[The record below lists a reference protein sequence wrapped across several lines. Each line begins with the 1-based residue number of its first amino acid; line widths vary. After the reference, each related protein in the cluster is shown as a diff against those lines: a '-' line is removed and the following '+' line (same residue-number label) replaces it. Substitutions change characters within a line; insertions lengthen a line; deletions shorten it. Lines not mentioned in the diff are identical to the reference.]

1 MAEKDLTKKKKAP
14 LIRISK
20 RANANKWQS
29 VGIYV
34 GAIVFALLIGALLIA
49 SVGVNPVSFYTK
61 MLTVGTLGN
70 RFAYKNIENLIIV
83 FVPLLLTSLGLSLSF
98 KMRFWNIGGEGQFIV
113 GAIIAMTFSLL
124 IGDSLPSPL
133 GAIIIVLLGALGGG
147 VYALVVA
154 LLKVKFNTNE
164 TLMTLMLNYV
174 AIYVASYML
183 KTDFFAIQG
192 QGVPSFK
199 VIAEQL
205 WLTEINI
212 GKFSFD
218 TAVFIAVALVIIL
231 FVYFR
236 QSKQGYELN
245 VVGDSPNTAK
255 YAGMKVKWIIVR
267 TMFLSGAIIGM
278 AGALKL
284 CGSSA
289 GHTFSAN
296 ITGGVGWTAIIV
308 AWLAKLNPIGILI
321 ASLLMSI
328 LERGCDFTRTSMS
341 MNSAISDVLQ
351 GIILFTVLACDF
363 FTGYKVTFRK
373 KAKATLSA
381 SETQD
386 SGTEQS
392 DDENLSAAETAAQDV
407 VKDDTP
413 EQNAADEITETS
425 APVQDAPPA
434 AADETPPDEE
444 KAEESELSP
453 TENKQITSEGET
465 PSQTEKIQSEEEKI
479 PEPKDAQAEETPVE
493 TAQNAVKAEKT
504 SSPAKKTDSK
514 KKTPAKK
521 TTSKATAKT
530 TVAKKPATK
539 KTSSKAVTSA
549 AKTAQSQEKKSA
561 ANKTSKKSAQVKK
574 TVKAKGGAD
583 NE

>member
-1 MAEKDLTKKKKAP
+1 MTTTNKDP
-14 LIRISK
+14 LIKISK
-20 RANANKWQS
+20 RQNLALGYKLLLT
-29 VGIYV
+29 V
-34 GAIVFALLIGALLIA
+34 GAIFLALAIGGILLACLGYNPFEFYVQLLMGNFKNA
-49 SVGVNPVSFYTK
+49 SYVKLLVR
-61 MLTVGTLGN
+61 TL
-70 RFAYKNIENLIIV
+70 
-83 FVPLLLTSLGLSLSF
+83 VPLLITSLGVSLAF

-308 AWLAKLNPIGILI
+308 AWLAKLNPIGIFI

-373 KAKATLSA
+373 KSKATVSA

>member
-1 MAEKDLTKKKKAP
+1 MTTTNKDP
-14 LIRISK
+14 LIKISK
-20 RANANKWQS
+20 RQNLALGYKLLLT
-29 VGIYV
+29 V
-34 GAIVFALLIGALLIA
+34 GAIFLALAIGGILLACLGYNPFEFYVQLLMGNFKNA
-49 SVGVNPVSFYTK
+49 SYLKLLVR
-61 MLTVGTLGN
+61 TL
-70 RFAYKNIENLIIV
+70 
-83 FVPLLLTSLGLSLSF
+83 VPLLITSLGVSLAF

-308 AWLAKLNPIGILI
+308 AWLAKLNPIGIFI

-373 KAKATLSA
+373 KSKATLSA

-392 DDENLSAAETAAQDV
+392 DDENLSAAETAAQNV

-444 KAEESELSP
+444 KAEESGLSP

-465 PSQTEKIQSEEEKI
+465 PSQAEKIQSEEEKI

-504 SSPAKKTDSK
+504 SSPAKKTDTK

-539 KTSSKAVTSA
+539 KTSSKVVTSA
-549 AKTAQSQEKKSA
+549 AKTAQSQQKKSA

>member
-1 MAEKDLTKKKKAP
+1 MTTTNKDP
-14 LIRISK
+14 LIKISK
-20 RANANKWQS
+20 RQNLALGYKLLLT
-29 VGIYV
+29 V
-34 GAIVFALLIGALLIA
+34 GAIFLALAIGGILLACLGYNPFEFYVQLLMGNFKNA
-49 SVGVNPVSFYTK
+49 SYLKLLVR
-61 MLTVGTLGN
+61 TL
-70 RFAYKNIENLIIV
+70 
-83 FVPLLLTSLGLSLSF
+83 VPLLITSLGVSLAF

-308 AWLAKLNPIGILI
+308 AWLAKLNPIGIFI

-373 KAKATLSA
+373 KSKATVSA

-386 SGTEQS
+386 AGTEQS
-392 DDENLSAAETAAQDV
+392 DDENLSAAETAAQNV

-413 EQNAADEITETS
+413 EQNAADEITDTS

-504 SSPAKKTDSK
+504 SSPAKKTDTK

-549 AKTAQSQEKKSA
+549 AKTAQSQQKKSA